1 MITYPDDLS
10 KEDRAFLENYIKNG
24 CPGLTTV
31 NEVKTFQ
38 WFELYMSGKT
48 YEEITKITGDRKD
61 LIIYISHKTKW
72 HEEKMK
78 YYRDLT
84 ENTTS
89 KLKDARYKSLDTVS
103 TAVIALGKY
112 FGDKFNN
119 YLKTKDEN
127 LISNLDTKMLG
138 QYYKSME
145 LLDKITSQYNPID
158 VPSKPNHQN
167 QPTININVGQGS
179 DWAEI
184 VATED
189 KVEINDKNAGEI
201 IKILAKYKKS
211 LAEESE
217 E

>member
-1 MITYPDDLS
+1 MEMITYPDDLS
-10 KEDRAFLENYIKNG
+10 KEDRTFLEGYIKNG
-24 CPGLTTV
+24 CPGLTTI

-48 YEEITKITGDRKD
+48 YEEIAKITGDRKD

-78 YYRDLT
+78 YYKDLT

-119 YLKTKDEN
+119 YLRTKDET
-127 LISNLDTKMLG
+127 LIADLDTKMLG

-145 LLDKITSQYNPID
+145 LLDKITSQYNLID
-158 VPSKPNHQN
+158 VSKPHQN

-179 DWAEI
+179 EI
-184 VATED
+184 IATED
-189 KVEINDKNAGEI
+189 RVEINDKSAGEI
-201 IKILAKYKKS
+201 IKVLAKYKK
-211 LAEESE
+211 LQAEQAEE
-217 E
+217 